1 MLAKTCNFCH
11 QCASSIIRDRIIL
24 GIRQSETRQ
33 ELLKI
38 RKLSLD
44 ACVDVCRAAES
55 AISHRSVLGDVCEP
69 VHVVNHGRLL
79 KRECQCCGRRHAPK
93 KEMCTAYGKICNN
106 CRAKDH
112 FEQEMHERAQHKSV
126 VKKPAPTTCVQ
137 TTYVTTMGL
146 MKTTTVVTPG
156 CIH

>member
-11 QCASSIIRDRIIL
+11 QCASLMIRDRIIL

-55 AISHRSVLGDVCEP
+55 AISHRSVLDDVCEP

-79 KRECQCCGRRHAPK
+79 KRECQYCGRRHAPK

-112 FEQEMHERAQHKSV
+112 FEQKCMKGRNTNQLSRNQHQRRVYKQH
-126 VKKPAPTTCVQ
+126 T
-137 TTYVTTMGL
+137 
-146 MKTTTVVTPG
+146 
-156 CIH
+156 